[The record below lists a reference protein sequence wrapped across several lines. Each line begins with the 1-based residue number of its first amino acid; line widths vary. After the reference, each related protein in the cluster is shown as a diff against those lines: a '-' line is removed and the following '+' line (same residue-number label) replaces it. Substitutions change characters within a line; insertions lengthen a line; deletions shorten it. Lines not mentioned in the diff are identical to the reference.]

1 MDCNTFM
8 KYISFLLPAISN
20 SPCGGY
26 KVVYEYANYLAC
38 RGYDVSIIYPCYHG
52 NRKRLSE
59 LIKTIYRFIK
69 YNFIKQFHQQWFPL
83 NPNIKELI
91 VPSLHRLFVPKA
103 DVYIATAIQTSYYL
117 KKYSCTNS
125 KRFYLIQDFEAWYGI
140 PDDDVYKTYGFGLCN
155 IAISDWLTEKVR
167 LSGHACHTVK
177 NGFDFDKFRLENPI
191 EHRSPFTVS
200 MLYHVQERKGC
211 KYGIEAL
218 ERVKKTYPQ
227 LNAILFGIPPRPN
240 FLPNWIRYYQ
250 QPDPELHNRLLNESA
265 IFLAPSIMEGWG
277 LTVGEAMICGNAI
290 VCSDADGFKEMVS
303 NGREGLIV
311 PIKNADALA
320 NGLMTL
326 IENSALRISMAN
338 NALQRI
344 KSFTWDNSFKE
355 FEKIILS

>member
-1 MDCNTFM
+1 MNS
-8 KYISFLLPAISN
+8 ISFLLPAISN

-52 NRKRLSE
+52 HKKKFSE
-59 LIKTIYRFIK
+59 LTKTIYRFIK
-69 YNFIKQFHQQWFPL
+69 YNYIKPLHQQWFPL
-83 NPNIKELI
+83 NPNIRELI
-91 VPSLHRLFVPKA
+91 VPSLHQIFVPKA
-103 DVYIATAIQTSYYL
+103 DAYIATAIQTSYYL
-117 KKYSCTNS
+117 KNYSSTKS

-140 PDDDVYKTYGFGLCN
+140 TDDEVYNTYGFGLCN
-155 IAISDWLTEKVR
+155 IAISDWLAEKVR
-167 LSGHACHTVK
+167 QSGHACHTVK
-177 NGFDFDKFRLENPI
+177 NGFDFTKFKLKNPI
-191 EHRSPFTVS
+191 EQRSPFTVS

-218 ERVKKTYPQ
+218 ERVKQTFPQ
-227 LNAILFGIPPRPN
+227 LNVIFFGIPPRPD
-240 FLPNWIRYYQ
+240 FLPTWIRYYQ
-250 QPDPELHNRLLNESA
+250 QPDAELHNSLLNESA

-303 NGREGLIV
+303 AGKEGLIV
-311 PIKNADALA
+311 PIKNAEALA

-326 IENSALRISMAN
+326 IENQPLRISMAN

-344 KSFTWDNSFKE
+344 KSFTWETSFKQ
-355 FEKIILS
+355 FEDILVESSL

>member
-117 KKYSCTNS
+117 KNYSFTNT

-140 PDDDVYKTYGFGLCN
+140 PDDEVYKTYGFGLCN
-155 IAISDWLTEKVR
+155 IAISDWLTVKVR
-167 LSGHACHTVK
+167 QSGHACHTVK
-177 NGFDFDKFRLENPI
+177 NGFDFNKFKFENPI
-191 EHRSPFTVS
+191 ELRSPYTVA

-218 ERVKKTYPQ
+218 ERVKQTYPQ
-227 LNAILFGIPPRPN
+227 LNAILFGIPPRPD

-250 QPDPELHNRLLNESA
+250 QPDPKLHNQLLNESA

-290 VCSDADGFKEMVS
+290 VCSEADGFKEMVS
-303 NGREGLIV
+303 NGKEGLIV